1 MFWWALFMV
10 PSQNVA
16 MNYQAF
22 MLRLMTHQ
30 FWNFFK
36 EKHLG
41 QVCQKI
47 CFSNLKLNLKIFFH
61 TVGFFFKVGVQ
72 LRLKVFIFSQLVTF
86 EVQKTKPR
94 EYATVKSMWMVKI
107 AIAVFLERGI

>member
-1 MFWWALFMV
+1 MGIV
-10 PSQNVA
+10 HG
-16 MNYQAF
+16 AF
-22 MLRLMTHQ
+22 SECSNELPGLYVEADDTSILEFLQRETFGSGLSKNLLLK
-30 FWNFFK
+30 FEIESDDFF
-36 EKHLG
+36 
-41 QVCQKI
+41 
-47 CFSNLKLNLKIFFH
+47 SYSW
-61 TVGFFFKVGVQ
+61 FFFKVGVQ